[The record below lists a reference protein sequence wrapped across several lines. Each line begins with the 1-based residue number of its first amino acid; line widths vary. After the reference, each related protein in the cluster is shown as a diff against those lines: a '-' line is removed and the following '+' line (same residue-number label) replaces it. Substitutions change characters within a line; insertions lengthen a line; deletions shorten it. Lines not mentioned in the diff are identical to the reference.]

1 MHSFKVMFVSL
12 IVAGALGAGLFLI
25 ASERTSDRI
34 QRKAAQAEAEVK
46 EMAMHGGEVSAILAT
61 LSQVKPALDSGD
73 AHKAED
79 LLDQA
84 LNLLAQDRTKPHGVD
99 VSSLPVFQDQEKESR
114 LYVDPQPVAIAGYDG
129 TAMEPFIS
137 LDGQFLFFN
146 NENDS
151 KVDTNLHFARRTGA
165 SSFRYLGE
173 VPGVN
178 SPSLDAVPS
187 MDAAGNFYFT
197 TLRDYDRTMN
207 SIYTGKFDGQGVR
220 NVRPVAGRISPT
232 APFNV
237 NMDASISP
245 DGQTLYISRAVI
257 VSGAVAPKKS
267 ELMVA
272 RIDGGAFAIV
282 SDSAQIMKNINTGP
296 LAYAP
301 AISANGLELYF
312 TRASQSEPGATG
324 ISAKVRI
331 VVARRSSLSD
341 PFGEPEVL
349 GALKGFVEAPSVSR
363 DESELFFH
371 KKVGD
376 KYIIYRAVR
385 SQN

>member
-1 MHSFKVMFVSL
+1 MHAFKVMFVSL

-34 QRKAAQAEAEVK
+34 QRKGAQAEAEVK
-46 EMAMHGGEVSAILAT
+46 DMAMHGGDVSAILVT
-61 LSQVKPALDSGD
+61 LAQVKPALDSGD
-73 AHKAED
+73 AHHAED

-84 LNLLAQDRTKPHGVD
+84 LKLLAQDRSKPHDGE
-99 VSSLPVFQDQEKESR
+99 VSPLPVFQDQEKESR
-114 LYVDPQPVAIAGYDG
+114 LYLDPQPVVIGGYDG

-137 LDGQFLFFN
+137 PDGQFLFFN
-146 NENDS
+146 NENDP
-151 KVDTNLHFARRTGA
+151 KVNTNLYFARRTVTNR
-165 SSFRYLGE
+165 FRYLGE
-173 VPGVN
+173 LPGVN
-178 SPSLDAVPS
+178 SPLLDAVPS

-207 SIYTGKFDGQGVR
+207 SIYTGNFDGREVR
-220 NVRPVAGRISPT
+220 NVRPVAGTVSPM
-232 APFNV
+232 APLNV

-257 VSGAVAPKKS
+257 IPGAAAPRKS

-272 RIDGGAFAIV
+272 RINGGSFAIA
-282 SDSAQIMKNINTGP
+282 SDSAEIMKNINTGP

-312 TRASQSEPGATG
+312 TRASQSEPGARG

-331 VVARRSSLSD
+331 VVARRSSLTD

-349 GALKGFVEAPSVSR
+349 GALKGFVEAPSVSL

-385 SQN
+385 SRN